1 MTIQQCKYVLEIVKT
16 GSFSEAAK
24 QLFVAQSSLSVS
36 IKSLEQELN
45 IRIFERSGNG
55 VFLTEEGSE
64 FVRYASQICQD
75 SDFVERRYSAH
86 AVQEKL
92 YIATQHYDFVADI
105 FCTYLNTVCAD
116 SFKLAIKE
124 IKTHNVIHE
133 VEMAYSDIGIIA
145 IKDGDYDIMKRYLAK
160 KRLSFTPLLKAS
172 PHVFFRK
179 EHPLCQSPNLQ
190 ITDLKNYPYVSY
202 EQGGHNSSF
211 FTEELTDV
219 SDVDKHIEISD
230 RATLMNILLI
240 TDAYTVG
247 TGIMPSALNQGNIV
261 SVPLK
266 TDGFYHIG
274 YLLNEDRKIS
284 ASTQQFIEMMDA
296 GMKKYHKEAKA

>member
-1 MTIQQCKYVLEIVKT
+1 MTIQQCKYILEIVKT

-24 QLFVAQSSLSVS
+24 QLFLAQSSLSVS
-36 IKSLEQELN
+36 VKSLEQELN
-45 IRIFERSGNG
+45 IKIFERSGNG

-86 AVQEKL
+86 TVQERL

-105 FCTYLNTVCAD
+105 FCAYLSTVYAD

-133 VEMAYSDIGIIA
+133 VETAYSDIGIIA

-179 EHPLCQSPNLQ
+179 EHPLCQSESLQ

-219 SDVDKHIEISD
+219 SNIDKHIEISD
-230 RATLMNILLI
+230 RATLMNILLV

-266 TDGFYHIG
+266 TDDFYHIG
-274 YLLNEDRKIS
+274 YLLNENRKIS
-284 ASTQQFIEMMDA
+284 TSTHQFVEMM
-296 GMKKYHKEAKA
+296 GESMKKYSKEA